1 MTTIPKII
9 HLTHFNR
16 SIIPK
21 KVWDKFKIFAK
32 DYKVKYYSNQDC
44 IRFITQNYS
53 KEKANIFRKLAT
65 GAHKADLFRY
75 CVLYKLGGIYLDIK
89 IVLVKNI
96 NTIFNHINK
105 NILYTVLSGRHI
117 FQGVIATYP
126 DNNIF
131 CPLINDFNKLDNDY
145 FKEKITRNNPKY
157 HYFTKRFYQVIKNR
171 IGQNPTVG
179 VNKYNNQK
187 IILFQEKN
195 VQINKEPEHKFGHW
209 NIFNIN
215 KNRVFKSRYDDFPW
229 A

>member
-1 MTTIPKII
+1 METIPKII

-21 KVWDKFKIFAK
+21 KVWNKFKIFAK
-32 DYKVKYYSNQDC
+32 DYKVIYYSNQDC
-44 IRFITQNYS
+44 IRFITRNYS
-53 KEKANIFRKLAT
+53 KEKADIFRKLAT

-105 NILYTVLSGRHI
+105 NILYTVLSGKHI
-117 FQGVIATYP
+117 FQAVIATYP
-126 DNNIF
+126 GNNIF
-131 CPLINDFNKLDNDY
+131 RPLIDDFNKLDNDY
-145 FKEKITRNNPKY
+145 FKEKIRRNNPKY

-171 IGQNPTVG
+171 IGRNPTVG

-195 VQINKEPEHKFGHW
+195 VQINNEPDHKFGHW

-215 KNRVFKSRYDDFPW
+215 KNRVFKSRYYDFPW
-229 A
+229 I